1 MPGMMQMLCVFL
13 GHFGGGKKRK
23 VKEPDQAE
31 KARLLGCLRAF
42 LRVGRG
48 AANEHKLKSL
58 FLGLISEKSQSFQ
71 NIVSLK
77 EKQQRRIDTTEG
89 AALNG
94 TSQVL

>member
-1 MPGMMQMLCVFL
+1 M
-13 GHFGGGKKRK
+13 
-23 VKEPDQAE
+23 
-31 KARLLGCLRAF
+31 
-42 LRVGRG
+42 GRG